1 MNTGLDGDSFEAG
14 AAFDNVRAM
23 PGHLLRRCQQIAVSI
38 FLQECRG
45 FDLTPPQFA
54 VLTALAR
61 SGPLD
66 QVRLAGFVALDRT
79 TVSVVVRKLERRG
92 LVKRQISET
101 DRRSKLIRVTG
112 SGRHLL
118 ADVYPRVEQAQQR
131 MLAPL
136 SEAERRALISIL
148 QKMAHLNNEES
159 RAPLRGL

>member
-14 AAFDNVRAM
+14 AAVDNVRAM

-92 LVKRQISET
+92 LVKRQISKT

-136 SEAERRALISIL
+136 SEAERRALIAIL